1 MVYQFGESLMGI
13 VITAAKVYG
22 PAPAGA
28 SVTAIKADSSGTA
41 IVPSVSVSS
50 SGPHLTVPFT
60 VPALV
65 H

>member
-1 MVYQFGESLMGI
+1 MGI